1 MARIDQA
8 YVAMAVALLVVGE
21 VLGLYM
27 GITSNLQLRSLHITI
42 VLVGFVTLAL
52 FGFTYRLWP
61 AMKTGALA
69 ALQFWLG
76 MLGALGILIGTYQ
89 YLTTGG
95 IAIVAPASVLFIL
108 ATLLLGWLFWT
119 RREAP

>member
-8 YVAMAVALLVVGE
+8 YVAMAIALLVVGE

-76 MLGALGILIGTYQ
+76 MLGALGIMIGTYQ